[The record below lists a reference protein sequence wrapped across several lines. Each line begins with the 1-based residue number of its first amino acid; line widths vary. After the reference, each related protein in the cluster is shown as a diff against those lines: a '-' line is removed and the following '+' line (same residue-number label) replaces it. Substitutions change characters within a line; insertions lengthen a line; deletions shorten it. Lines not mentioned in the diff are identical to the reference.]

1 MPTYFESEF
10 ESELEAYTKVLNEL
24 KTEELNEFKRR
35 LSNHD
40 NTATDVSRY
49 FELCLMIEV
58 SEAIS
63 RQANSL
69 KVVSLKLN
77 NAGTLQQILN
87 NRQQSAPYDAIKK
100 NIEFAGMVKV
110 AACITIGLFV
120 LFPPTAVVI
129 PWLCFIIKEQVV
141 SMMALSAEL
150 LGLYTF
156 GALLYL
162 GFALQIYKDMDNS
175 IKDID
180 LLQRASQEDT
190 PKTIFPKEFVTAQ
203 GNKIQCNQS
212 AYELTQSFFSRQE
225 ESDSDMEKPTLAEEA
240 FGCYQLAMNQ

>member
-1 MPTYFESEF
+1 MPTFFESEF
-10 ESELEAYTKVLNEL
+10 KSELEAYTKVLNEL
-24 KTEELNEFKRR
+24 KTEELNKFKRR
-35 LSNHD
+35 VSNQDHPPTED
-40 NTATDVSRY
+40 GRY

-69 KVVSLKLN
+69 KALSLKLD

-87 NRQQSAPYDAIKK
+87 NRQQSAQYDAIKK
-100 NIEFAGMVKV
+100 NIEFAAMVKI
-110 AACITIGLFV
+110 AACVTIIFLV

-129 PWLCFIIKEQVV
+129 PWLCFIIKGQVV

-162 GFALQIYKDMDNS
+162 GFALQIYKDMNNS

-180 LLQRASQEDT
+180 LLQRSSQEDT
-190 PKTIFPKEFVTAQ
+190 PKTIFPKELVTAQ

-212 AYELTQSFFSRQE
+212 AYELTQSFFSRKA
-225 ESDSDMEKPTLAEEA
+225 ESGMEKPSLAEEA
-240 FGCYQLAMNQ
+240 FGWYNLSKNE